1 MLDLNNYIGLRC
13 ARMC

>member
-1 MLDLNNYIGLRC
+1 MLDLNNYIGSRC